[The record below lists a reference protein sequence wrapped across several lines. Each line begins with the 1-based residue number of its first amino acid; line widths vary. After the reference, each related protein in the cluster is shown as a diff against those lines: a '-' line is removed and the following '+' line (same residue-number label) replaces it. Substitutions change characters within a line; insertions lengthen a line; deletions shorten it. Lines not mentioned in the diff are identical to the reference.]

1 MENWSVCA
9 PLFAQA
15 LLARP
20 WRCPRGR
27 VYTRRGLG
35 NVWLTSQEIVDLSL
49 RIVTRIAV
57 AFLNSADQ
65 LFGVTLGTIEIVI
78 RQFPPPR
85 FDFAFELMPFSFQD
99 IFVHGVLLSSN

>member
-1 MENWSVCA
+1 MENWTACA

-15 LLARP
+15 TWPGRGDARAA
-20 WRCPRGR
+20 GFIAAG
-27 VYTRRGLG
+27 GLG
-35 NVWLTSQEIVDLSL
+35 NVWMTSQEIVDLSL

-65 LFGVTLGTIEIVI
+65 LFGVTLCTIEIVI

-99 IFVHGVLLSSN
+99 VFVHGGLLSSN